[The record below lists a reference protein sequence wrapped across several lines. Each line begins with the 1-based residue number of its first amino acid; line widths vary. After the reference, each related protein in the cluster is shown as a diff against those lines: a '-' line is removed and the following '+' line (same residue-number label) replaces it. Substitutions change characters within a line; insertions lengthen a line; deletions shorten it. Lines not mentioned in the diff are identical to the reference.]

1 MVNIKESDGEAMRH
15 CMVVH
20 SHYPIGEP
28 RVERQ
33 AKALIQRGY
42 QVDVI
47 CLRNEREKPF
57 EQVDGVEIF
66 RLPVKR
72 HRGVGPAI
80 QMIEYLVFFILAFF
94 RLSLLYLKRRYDS
107 VQIHNL
113 PDFLVF
119 AALVPKLGGARILLD
134 LHDLM
139 PEFFASSFKTGMESG
154 AVRLLL
160 IQEKLSCRFADHV
173 ITVTELWR
181 KSLIQRG
188 VAAKKV
194 SVVMNVADDAIFRRT
209 MITDSKKRAGNFNLI
224 YHGTLAHR
232 YGIDLLI
239 EGLAMVRPQIPG
251 IHLVIHGR
259 GDFIEELRR
268 QAKELD
274 VESLITFSTQYLPMT
289 DVPRLIQQADLGIVP
304 YRRDIFT
311 DGILPTK
318 LMEYVALG
326 VPVLAADTPII
337 RQYFSETMVQ
347 YFQPGDANDLVRNIL
362 WLYQHRDRLA
372 MLAQNA
378 DQFNQ
383 QYSWNR
389 IADSYAETLNRLS
402 GQYNPI

>member
-1 MVNIKESDGEAMRH
+1 MRH

-33 AKALIQRGY
+33 AKALIERGY

-47 CLRNEREKPF
+47 CLRSDQEKPF
-57 EQVDGVEIF
+57 ERVDGVDIF
-66 RLPVKR
+66 RLPVQR
-72 HRGVGPAI
+72 HRGRGPAF
-80 QMIEYLVFFILAFF
+80 QMIEYIVFFILAFF
-94 RLSLLYLKRRYDS
+94 RLSLLYLQRRYDS

-119 AALVPKLGGARILLD
+119 AALVPKLGGARIILD

-139 PEFFASSFKTGMESG
+139 PEFFASSFKTGMENA

-160 IQEKLSCRFADHV
+160 IQEKLSCWFANHV

-181 KSLIQRG
+181 KSLIRRG
-188 VAAKKV
+188 VAAEKV
-194 SVVMNVADDAIFRRT
+194 SVVMNVADDTIFHRLT
-209 MITDSKKRAGNFNLI
+209 IPVTGDSEKPTDKFNLI

-239 EGLAMVRPQIPG
+239 EALAKVRPQIPE

-259 GDFIEELRR
+259 GEFIEELQH
-268 QAKELD
+268 QAKALK

-289 DVPRLIQQADLGIVP
+289 DIPRLIQQADLGIVP

-347 YFQPGDANDLVRNIL
+347 YFQAGDTNDLARNIL

-372 MLAQNA
+372 ELAQNA
-378 DQFNQ
+378 DQFNL
-383 QYSWNR
+383 QYNWNR
-389 IADSYAETLNRLS
+389 IADSYAETLDRLS

>member
-1 MVNIKESDGEAMRH
+1 MRH

-47 CLRNEREKPF
+47 CLRSNQEKSFER
-57 EQVDGVEIF
+57 VDGVDIF
-66 RLPVKR
+66 RLPVQR
-72 HRGVGPAI
+72 HRGRGPAI
-80 QMIEYLVFFILAFF
+80 QMLEYLVFFVLAFF
-94 RLSLLYLKRRYDS
+94 RLSFLYLQRRYDS

-119 AALVPKLGGARILLD
+119 SALVPKLGGARILLD

-139 PEFFASSFKTGMESG
+139 PEFFASSFQKGMEHK
-154 AVRLLL
+154 AVRILKL
-160 IQEKLSCRFADHV
+160 QEKLSCRFADHV

-181 KSLIQRG
+181 KTLIERG
-188 VAAKKV
+188 VAAEKV
-194 SVVMNVADDAIFRRT
+194 SVVMNVADEAIFQRVAGTNAGKVRKS
-209 MITDSKKRAGNFNLI
+209 TDSFNLI

-232 YGIDLLI
+232 YGIDLLL
-239 EGLAMVRPQIPG
+239 EALAKVRPQIPEVR
-251 IHLVIHGR
+251 LVIHGR

-274 VESLITFSTQYLPMT
+274 IESLITFSTQYLPMT
-289 DVPRLIQQADLGIVP
+289 DVPKLIQQADLGIVP

-347 YFQPGDANDLVRNIL
+347 YFQPGEASDLAKNIL

-372 MLAQNA
+372 ALAQNA
-378 DQFNQ
+378 DQFNL
-383 QYSWNR
+383 QYNWNR
-389 IADSYAETLNRLS
+389 IADSYAETLHRLS
-402 GQYNPI
+402 SQYNPI

>member
-1 MVNIKESDGEAMRH
+1 
-15 CMVVH
+15 MVVH

-47 CLRNEREKPF
+47 CLRSDQEKSFER
-57 EQVDGVEIF
+57 VDGVDIF
-66 RLPVKR
+66 RLPVQR
-72 HRGVGPAI
+72 HRGRGPAI
-80 QMIEYLVFFILAFF
+80 QMLEYMVFFVLAFF
-94 RLSLLYLKRRYDS
+94 RLSLLYLQRRYDS

-119 AALVPKLGGARILLD
+119 AALVPKIGGARIILD

-139 PEFFASSFKTGMESG
+139 PEFFASSFKTGMKNA

-160 IQEKLSCRFADHV
+160 VQEKLSCWFANHV

-181 KSLIQRG
+181 RSLIGRG
-188 VAAKKV
+188 VAAEKV
-194 SVVMNVADDAIFRRT
+194 SVVMNVADDAIFQRLVIPVTGDEEKPNDR
-209 MITDSKKRAGNFNLI
+209 FNLI

-239 EGLAMVRPQIPG
+239 EALAKVHPQIPN

-259 GDFIEELRR
+259 GEFIEELRR
-268 QAKELD
+268 QAQVLNI
-274 VESLITFSTQYLPMT
+274 ESLITFSTHYLPMT
-289 DVPRLIQQADLGIVP
+289 DIPRIIQQADLGIVP

-347 YFQPGDANDLVRNIL
+347 YFQPGDANDLARNIL
-362 WLYQHRDRLA
+362 WLYQHRDGLTA
-372 MLAQNA
+372 LAQNA
-378 DQFNQ
+378 DQFNL
-383 QYSWNR
+383 QYSWNN

>member
-1 MVNIKESDGEAMRH
+1 
-15 CMVVH
+15 MVVH

-28 RVERQ
+28 RVERE

-47 CLRNEREKPF
+47 CLRNNQEKPF
-57 EQVDGVEIF
+57 ERVDGVDIF
-66 RLPVKR
+66 RLPVQR
-72 HRGVGPAI
+72 HRGRGPAF
-80 QMIEYLVFFILAFF
+80 QMIEYLVFFVLAFF
-94 RLSLLYLKRRYDS
+94 RLSFLYLQRRYNN

-119 AALVPKLGGARILLD
+119 AALVPKLGGARIILD

-139 PEFFASSFKTGMESG
+139 PEFFASSFKAGMQSR

-160 IQEKLSCRFADHV
+160 LQEKLSCWFADHV

-181 KSLIQRG
+181 RSLIRRG
-188 VAAKKV
+188 VAEEKV
-194 SVVMNVADDAIFRRT
+194 SVVMNVADASIFQRLPIPVT
-209 MITDSKKRAGNFNLI
+209 GSEENPTDGFNLI

-239 EGLAMVRPQIPG
+239 EALAKLRTQIPQL
-251 IHLVIHGR
+251 HLVIHGR
-259 GDFIEELRR
+259 GEFIEELRS
-268 QAKELD
+268 QAKALD
-274 VESLITFSTQYLPMT
+274 VESLITFSTRYLPMT

-326 VPVLAADTPII
+326 VPVLVADTPII
-337 RQYFSETMVQ
+337 RQYFSEAMVQ
-347 YFQPGDANDLVRNIL
+347 YFQPGDANDLARNIL
-362 WLYQHRDRLA
+362 WLYEHRERLA
-372 MLAQNA
+372 ALAQNA

-389 IADSYAETLNRLS
+389 IADSYAETLHRLS
-402 GQYNPI
+402 GQYNPA

>member
-1 MVNIKESDGEAMRH
+1 
-15 CMVVH
+15 MVVH

-42 QVDVI
+42 HVDVI
-47 CLRNEREKPF
+47 CLRNEHEKPF

-72 HRGVGPAI
+72 HRGVGPAV

-94 RLSLLYLKRRYDS
+94 RLSLLYLQRRYDS

-119 AALVPKLGGARILLD
+119 AALIPKLGGARILLD

-139 PEFFASSFKTGMESG
+139 PEFFASSFKTGMKSG

-188 VAAKKV
+188 VAAEKV

-209 MITDSKKRAGNFNLI
+209 MLADSEKKPAGSFNLI

-239 EGLAMVRPQIPG
+239 EALAMLRSQIPG

-259 GDFIEELRR
+259 GEFIEELRR
-268 QAKELD
+268 QAKELN

-289 DVPRLIQQADLGIVP
+289 DVPRLIQEADLGIVP

-347 YFQPGDANDLVRNIL
+347 YFQPGDSNDLARNIL

>member
-1 MVNIKESDGEAMRH
+1 MRH

-33 AKALIQRGY
+33 AKASIQRGY

-47 CLRNEREKPF
+47 CLRSDQEKSFER
-57 EQVDGVEIF
+57 VDGVDIF
-66 RLPVKR
+66 RLPVQR
-72 HRGVGPAI
+72 HRGRGPAI
-80 QMIEYLVFFILAFF
+80 QMLEYMVFFVLAFF
-94 RLSLLYLKRRYDS
+94 RLSLLYLQRRYES

-119 AALVPKLGGARILLD
+119 AALVPKIGGARIILD

-139 PEFFASSFKTGMESG
+139 PEFFASSFKTGMKNA

-160 IQEKLSCRFADHV
+160 VQEKLSCWFANHV

-181 KSLIQRG
+181 KSLIGRG
-188 VAAKKV
+188 VAAEKV
-194 SVVMNVADDAIFRRT
+194 SVVMNVADDAIFQRLVIPVT
-209 MITDSKKRAGNFNLI
+209 GNEEKQNDSFNLI

-239 EGLAMVRPQIPG
+239 EALAKVHPQIPN

-259 GDFIEELRR
+259 GEFIEELRR
-268 QAKELD
+268 QAQALNI
-274 VESLITFSTQYLPMT
+274 ESLITFSTQYLPMT
-289 DVPRLIQQADLGIVP
+289 DIPRMIQQADLGIVP

-347 YFQPGDANDLVRNIL
+347 YFQPGDANDLARNIQ

-372 MLAQNA
+372 ALAQNA
-378 DQFNQ
+378 DQFNL
-383 QYSWNR
+383 QYSWNN
-389 IADSYAETLNRLS
+389 IADNYAETLNRLS

>member
-1 MVNIKESDGEAMRH
+1 MRH

-47 CLRNEREKPF
+47 CLRSDQEKPF
-57 EQVDGVEIF
+57 ERVDGVDIF
-66 RLPVKR
+66 RLPVQR
-72 HRGVGPAI
+72 HRGRGPAF
-80 QMIEYLVFFILAFF
+80 QMIEYMAFFILAFF
-94 RLSLLYLKRRYDS
+94 RLSVLYLQRRYNS

-119 AALVPKLGGARILLD
+119 TALVPKLGGARIILD

-139 PEFFASSFKTGMESG
+139 PEFFASSFKTGMENA

-160 IQEKLSCRFADHV
+160 IEEKLSCWFANHV

-181 KSLIQRG
+181 KSLIGRG
-188 VAAKKV
+188 VSSEKV
-194 SVVMNVADDAIFRRT
+194 SVVMNVADDSIFQRLPIPVT
-209 MITDSKKRAGNFNLI
+209 GGEEKPTNSFNLI

-239 EGLAMVRPQIPG
+239 EALAKIHPQIPE

-268 QAKELD
+268 QAQDLNI
-274 VESLITFSTQYLPMT
+274 ESLITFSTRYLPMT
-289 DVPRLIQQADLGIVP
+289 DIPRMIQQADLGIVP
-304 YRRDIFT
+304 YRRDVFT

-337 RQYFSETMVQ
+337 REYFSESMVQ
-347 YFQPGDANDLVRNIL
+347 YFQSGDSDDLAKNIL

-372 MLAQNA
+372 ELAQNA
-378 DQFNQ
+378 DQFNL

-389 IADSYAETLNRLS
+389 VADSYAETLDRLS

>member
-1 MVNIKESDGEAMRH
+1 
-15 CMVVH
+15 MVVH

-28 RVERQ
+28 RVERE

-47 CLRNEREKPF
+47 CLRSDKEKSF
-57 EQVDGVEIF
+57 EQVGGVDIF
-66 RLPVKR
+66 RLPVQR
-72 HRGVGPAI
+72 HRGRGPAM

-94 RLSLLYLKRRYDS
+94 RLSLLYLQRRYDS

-119 AALVPKLGGARILLD
+119 VALVPKLGGARIILD

-139 PEFFASSFKTGMESG
+139 PEFYASSFKSGMESA

-160 IQEKLSCRFADHV
+160 LQEKLSCRFADHV

-188 VAAKKV
+188 VAAEKV
-194 SVVMNVADDAIFRRT
+194 SVVMNVADDSIFHRS
-209 MITDSKKRAGNFNLI
+209 MIPITGHEGKSANSFNLI

-239 EGLAMVRPQIPG
+239 EALAKIHPQIPK

-259 GDFIEELRR
+259 GEFIEELRH
-268 QAKELD
+268 QAELLE
-274 VESLITFSTQYLPMT
+274 VEPLITFSTQYLPMT
-289 DVPRLIQQADLGIVP
+289 EVPRLIQQADLGIVP

-337 RQYFSETMVQ
+337 RQYFNETMVQ
-347 YFQPGDANDLVRNIL
+347 YFQAGDANDLARNIL
-362 WLYQHRDRLA
+362 WLYEHREHLA

-389 IADSYAETLNRLS
+389 IADSYAETLNQLS
-402 GQYNPI
+402 RQFSTI

>member
-1 MVNIKESDGEAMRH
+1 MRH

-47 CLRNEREKPF
+47 CLRNDQEKPF
-57 EQVDGVEIF
+57 ERVDGVDIF
-66 RLPVKR
+66 RLPVQR
-72 HRGVGPAI
+72 HRGRGAAF
-80 QMIEYLVFFILAFF
+80 QMIEYMTFFILAFF
-94 RLSLLYLKRRYDS
+94 RLSQLYLQRRYDS

-119 AALVPKLGGARILLD
+119 SAIVPKLGGARIILD

-139 PEFFASSFKTGMESG
+139 PEFFASSFKTGMENA

-160 IQEKLSCRFADHV
+160 IQEKLSCWFANHV

-181 KSLIQRG
+181 KSLIGRG
-188 VAAKKV
+188 VSAEKV
-194 SVVMNVADDAIFRRT
+194 SVVMNVADDSIFHRLT
-209 MITDSKKRAGNFNLI
+209 IPVTGDTKKSTDSFNLI

-232 YGIDLLI
+232 YGIDLLV
-239 EGLAMVRPQIPG
+239 EALAKVRTQIPEV
-251 IHLVIHGR
+251 HLVIHGR
-259 GDFIEELRR
+259 GEFIEELRR
-268 QAKELD
+268 QAKVLN
-274 VESLITFSTQYLPMT
+274 VESLITFSTSYLPMT
-289 DVPRLIQQADLGIVP
+289 DIPLLIQQADLGIVP

-337 RQYFSETMVQ
+337 RQYFDESMVQ
-347 YFQPGDANDLVRNIL
+347 YFQAGDANDLASNIL

-372 MLAQNA
+372 ALAQNA
-378 DQFNQ
+378 DQFNM
-383 QYSWNR
+383 QYNWNR
-389 IADSYAETLNRLS
+389 VADSYAETLDRLYE
-402 GQYNPI
+402 QYSPV

>member
-1 MVNIKESDGEAMRH
+1 
-15 CMVVH
+15 MVVH

-47 CLRNEREKPF
+47 CLRSNQEKPF
-57 EQVDGVEIF
+57 ERVDGVDIF
-66 RLPVKR
+66 RLPVQR
-72 HRGVGPAI
+72 HRGRGPAI
-80 QMIEYLVFFILAFF
+80 QMVEYLVFFILAFF
-94 RLSLLYLKRRYDS
+94 RLSFLYLQRRYDS

-119 AALVPKLGGARILLD
+119 SALVPKLGGARILLD

-139 PEFFASSFKTGMESG
+139 PEFFASSFKKGMEHK
-154 AVRLLL
+154 AVWLLKL
-160 IQEKLSCRFADHV
+160 QEKLSCRFADHV

-181 KSLIQRG
+181 KTLIERG
-188 VAAKKV
+188 VAAEKV
-194 SVVMNVADDAIFRRT
+194 SVVMNVADEEIFQRV
-209 MITDSKKRAGNFNLI
+209 AGSNPGKARKSTESFNLI

-232 YGIDLLI
+232 YGIDLLL
-239 EGLAMVRPQIPG
+239 EALAKVRPQIPE

-259 GDFIEELRR
+259 GEFIEELRR
-268 QAKELD
+268 QAKELN

-337 RQYFSETMVQ
+337 RQYFSETMIQ
-347 YFQPGDANDLVRNIL
+347 YFQPGDASDLAKHIL

-372 MLAQNA
+372 ALAQNA
-378 DQFNQ
+378 DQFNL
-383 QYSWNR
+383 QYSWNK

-402 GQYNPI
+402 SQYNPI

>member
-1 MVNIKESDGEAMRH
+1 
-15 CMVVH
+15 MVVH

-47 CLRNEREKPF
+47 CLRSDQEEPF
-57 EQVDGVEIF
+57 ERVDGVEIF

-72 HRGVGPAI
+72 HRGRGPAF
-80 QMIEYLVFFILAFF
+80 QMIEYMVFFILVFF
-94 RLSLLYLKRRYDS
+94 RLSLLYLQRRYDS

-119 AALVPKLGGARILLD
+119 TALGPKLGGARIILD

-139 PEFFASSFKTGMESG
+139 PEFFASSFKTGMENA

-160 IQEKLSCRFADHV
+160 LQEKLSCRFADHV

-181 KSLIQRG
+181 KSLIERG
-188 VAAKKV
+188 VAAEKV
-194 SVVMNVADDAIFRRT
+194 SVVMNVADASIFHRMMVPVT
-209 MITDSKKRAGNFNLI
+209 GNEGKQTGTFNLI

-239 EGLAMVRPQIPG
+239 EALVKIRPQIPE

-259 GDFIEELRR
+259 GEFLEELRR
-268 QAKELD
+268 RAKVLE
-274 VESLITFSTQYLPMT
+274 VEPLITFSTRYLPIS

-347 YFQPGDANDLVRNIL
+347 FFHPGDVNDLARNIL
-362 WLYQHRDRLA
+362 WLYEHRDRLA
-372 MLAQNA
+372 ALAQNA

-383 QYSWNR
+383 QFSWNR
-389 IADSYAETLNRLS
+389 IADSYAETLHRSS

>member
-1 MVNIKESDGEAMRH
+1 MRH

-47 CLRNEREKPF
+47 CLRSNQEKPF
-57 EQVDGVEIF
+57 ERVDGVDIF
-66 RLPVKR
+66 RLPVQR
-72 HRGVGPAI
+72 HRGRGPAI
-80 QMIEYLVFFILAFF
+80 QMVEYLVFFILAFF
-94 RLSLLYLKRRYDS
+94 RLSFLYLQRRYDS

-119 AALVPKLGGARILLD
+119 SALVPKLGGARILLD

-139 PEFFASSFKTGMESG
+139 PEFFASSFKKGMEHK
-154 AVRLLL
+154 AVWLLKL
-160 IQEKLSCRFADHV
+160 QEKLSCRFADHV

-181 KSLIQRG
+181 KTLIERG
-188 VAAKKV
+188 VAAEKV
-194 SVVMNVADDAIFRRT
+194 SVVMNVADEEIFQRV
-209 MITDSKKRAGNFNLI
+209 AGSNPGKARKSTESFNLI

-232 YGIDLLI
+232 YGIDLLL
-239 EGLAMVRPQIPG
+239 EALAKVRPQIPE

-259 GDFIEELRR
+259 GEFIEELRR
-268 QAKELD
+268 QAKELN

-337 RQYFSETMVQ
+337 RQYFSETMIQ
-347 YFQPGDANDLVRNIL
+347 YFQPGDASDLAKHIL

-372 MLAQNA
+372 ALAQNA
-378 DQFNQ
+378 DQFNL
-383 QYSWNR
+383 QYSWNK

-402 GQYNPI
+402 SQYNPI

>member
-1 MVNIKESDGEAMRH
+1 MRH

-28 RVERQ
+28 RVERE

-47 CLRNEREKPF
+47 CLRNNQEKPF
-57 EQVDGVEIF
+57 ERVDDVDIF
-66 RLPVKR
+66 RLPVQR
-72 HRGVGPAI
+72 HRGRGPAF
-80 QMIEYLVFFILAFF
+80 QMMEYMMFFILAFF
-94 RLSLLYLKRRYDS
+94 RLSLLYLQRRYDS

-119 AALVPKLGGARILLD
+119 AALVPKLGGARIILD

-139 PEFFASSFKTGMESG
+139 PEFFASSFKTGMKSA
-154 AVRLLL
+154 AVRILL
-160 IQEKLSCRFADHV
+160 IQEKFSCRFADHV

-181 KSLIQRG
+181 KSLIERG
-188 VAAKKV
+188 VAAEKV
-194 SVVMNVADDAIFRRT
+194 SVVMNVADASVFQRLTIPAT
-209 MITDSKKRAGNFNLI
+209 GSEPKPAGSFNLI

-239 EGLAMVRPQIPG
+239 DALAKVHPQIPG
-251 IHLVIHGR
+251 IRLVIHGR
-259 GDFIEELRR
+259 GEFIEELAR
-268 QAKELD
+268 QAKELA

-337 RQYFSETMVQ
+337 RQYFDETMVQ
-347 YFQPGDANDLVRNIL
+347 YFQPGDAKDLARNIL
-362 WLYQHRDRLA
+362 WLYEHRDRLA
-372 MLAQNA
+372 TLAQNA

-383 QYSWNR
+383 QYSWSR

>member
-1 MVNIKESDGEAMRH
+1 MRH

-47 CLRNEREKPF
+47 CLRSDQEKPF
-57 EQVDGVEIF
+57 ERVDGVDIF
-66 RLPVKR
+66 RLPVQR
-72 HRGVGPAI
+72 HRGRGPAF
-80 QMIEYLVFFILAFF
+80 QMIEYMAFFILAFF
-94 RLSLLYLKRRYDS
+94 RLSVLYLQRRYDS

-119 AALVPKLGGARILLD
+119 TALVPKLGGARIILD

-139 PEFFASSFKTGMESG
+139 PEFFASSFKTGMENA

-160 IQEKLSCRFADHV
+160 IEEKLSCWFANHV

-181 KSLIQRG
+181 KSLIGRG
-188 VAAKKV
+188 VSAEKV
-194 SVVMNVADDAIFRRT
+194 SVVMNVADDSIFQRLPIPVT
-209 MITDSKKRAGNFNLI
+209 GGEEKPTNSFNLI

-239 EGLAMVRPQIPG
+239 EALAKIHPQIPE

-259 GDFIEELRR
+259 GDFMEELRR
-268 QAKELD
+268 QAQDLN
-274 VESLITFSTQYLPMT
+274 VESLITFSTRYLPMT
-289 DVPRLIQQADLGIVP
+289 DIPQMIQQADLGIVP
-304 YRRDIFT
+304 YRRDVFT

-337 RQYFSETMVQ
+337 REYFSESMVQ
-347 YFQPGDANDLVRNIL
+347 YFQSGDSDDLAKNIL

-372 MLAQNA
+372 ELAQNA
-378 DQFNQ
+378 DQFNL

-389 IADSYAETLNRLS
+389 VADSYAETLDRLS

>member
-1 MVNIKESDGEAMRH
+1 
-15 CMVVH
+15 MVVH

-47 CLRNEREKPF
+47 CLRSDQEEPF
-57 EQVDGVEIF
+57 ERVDGVEIF

-72 HRGVGPAI
+72 HRGRGPAF
-80 QMIEYLVFFILAFF
+80 QMIEYMVFFILVFF
-94 RLSLLYLKRRYDS
+94 RLSLLYLQRRYDS

-119 AALVPKLGGARILLD
+119 TALGPKLGGARIILD

-139 PEFFASSFKTGMESG
+139 PEFFASSFKTGMENA

-160 IQEKLSCRFADHV
+160 LQEKLSCRFADHV

-181 KSLIQRG
+181 KSLIERG
-188 VAAKKV
+188 VAAEKV
-194 SVVMNVADDAIFRRT
+194 SVVMNVADASIFHRMMVPVT
-209 MITDSKKRAGNFNLI
+209 GNAGKQTGTFNLI

-239 EGLAMVRPQIPG
+239 EALVKIRPQIPE

-259 GDFIEELRR
+259 GEFLEELRR
-268 QAKELD
+268 RAKVLE
-274 VESLITFSTQYLPMT
+274 VEPLITFSTRYLPIS

-347 YFQPGDANDLVRNIL
+347 FFHPGDVNDLARNIL
-362 WLYQHRDRLA
+362 WLYEHRDRLA
-372 MLAQNA
+372 ALAQNA

-383 QYSWNR
+383 QFSWNR
-389 IADSYAETLNRLS
+389 IADSYAETLHRSS

>member
-1 MVNIKESDGEAMRH
+1 MRH

-47 CLRNEREKPF
+47 CLRSDQEKPF
-57 EQVDGVEIF
+57 ERVDGVDIF
-66 RLPVKR
+66 RLPVQR
-72 HRGVGPAI
+72 HRGRGPAF
-80 QMIEYLVFFILAFF
+80 QMIEYMAFFILAFF
-94 RLSLLYLKRRYDS
+94 RLSVLYLQRRYNS

-119 AALVPKLGGARILLD
+119 TALVPKLGGARIILD

-139 PEFFASSFKTGMESG
+139 PEFFASSFKTGMENA

-160 IQEKLSCRFADHV
+160 IEEKLSCWFANHV

-181 KSLIQRG
+181 KSLIGRG
-188 VAAKKV
+188 VSSEKV
-194 SVVMNVADDAIFRRT
+194 SVVMNVADDSIFQRLPIPVT
-209 MITDSKKRAGNFNLI
+209 GGEEKPTNSFNLI

-239 EGLAMVRPQIPG
+239 ETLAKIHPQIPE

-268 QAKELD
+268 QAQDLN
-274 VESLITFSTQYLPMT
+274 VESLITFSTRYLPMT
-289 DVPRLIQQADLGIVP
+289 DIPQMIQQADLGIVP
-304 YRRDIFT
+304 YRRDVFT

-337 RQYFSETMVQ
+337 REYFSESMVQ
-347 YFQPGDANDLVRNIL
+347 YFQSGDSDDLAKNIL

-372 MLAQNA
+372 ELAQNA
-378 DQFNQ
+378 DQFNL

-389 IADSYAETLNRLS
+389 VADSYAETLDRLS

>member
-1 MVNIKESDGEAMRH
+1 MRH

-28 RVERQ
+28 RVERE

-47 CLRNEREKPF
+47 CLRSDQEKPF
-57 EQVDGVEIF
+57 EQVDGVDIF
-66 RLPVKR
+66 RLPVQR
-72 HRGVGPAI
+72 HRGRGPAI
-80 QMIEYLVFFILAFF
+80 QMIEYLTFFILAFF
-94 RLSLLYLKRRYDS
+94 RLSFLYSKRHYDS
-107 VQIHNL
+107 VQVHNL

-139 PEFFASSFKTGMESG
+139 PEFYASSFEAGMKSS
-154 AVRLLL
+154 AVRLLIL
-160 IQEKLSCRFADHV
+160 QEKLSCWFADHV

-181 KSLIQRG
+181 KSLIRRG
-188 VAAKKV
+188 VAAEKV
-194 SVVMNVADDAIFRRT
+194 SVVMNVADASIFQRLVIP
-209 MITDSKKRAGNFNLI
+209 ITGSEEKQTGGFNLI

-239 EGLAMVRPQIPG
+239 EALTQLRPQIPE

-259 GDFIEELRR
+259 GEFMEELRS
-268 QAKELD
+268 QASALG

-289 DVPRLIQQADLGIVP
+289 EVPRLIQEADLGIVP

-337 RQYFSETMVQ
+337 RQYFDESMVQ
-347 YFQPGDANDLVRNIL
+347 YFQAGDVNDLARNIL
-362 WLYQHRDRLA
+362 WLYEHRDRLA
-372 MLAQNA
+372 ELAQNA
-378 DQFNQ
+378 DQFNR
-383 QYSWNR
+383 QYSWNH
-389 IADSYAETLNRLS
+389 IADSYAETLSRLS
-402 GQYNPI
+402 GQLSPV

>member
-1 MVNIKESDGEAMRH
+1 MRH

-47 CLRNEREKPF
+47 CLRSDQEKPF
-57 EQVDGVEIF
+57 ERVDGVDIF
-66 RLPVKR
+66 RLPVQR
-72 HRGVGPAI
+72 HRGRGPAF
-80 QMIEYLVFFILAFF
+80 QMIEYMAFFILAFF
-94 RLSLLYLKRRYDS
+94 RLSVLYLQRRYNS

-119 AALVPKLGGARILLD
+119 TALVPKLGGARIILD

-139 PEFFASSFKTGMESG
+139 PEFFASSFKTGMKNA

-160 IQEKLSCRFADHV
+160 IEEKLSCWFANHV

-181 KSLIQRG
+181 KSLIGRG
-188 VAAKKV
+188 VSAEKV
-194 SVVMNVADDAIFRRT
+194 SVVMNVADDSIFQRLPIPVT
-209 MITDSKKRAGNFNLI
+209 GGEEKSANSFNLI

-239 EGLAMVRPQIPG
+239 EALAKVYPQIPE

-259 GDFIEELRR
+259 GDFMEELRH
-268 QAKELD
+268 QAKELN
-274 VESLITFSTQYLPMT
+274 VESLITFSTRYLPMT
-289 DVPRLIQQADLGIVP
+289 EIPRMIQQADLGIVP
-304 YRRDIFT
+304 YRRDVFT

-337 RQYFSETMVQ
+337 REYFNESMVQ
-347 YFQPGDANDLVRNIL
+347 YFQSGDSNDLAKNIL

-372 MLAQNA
+372 ELAQNA
-378 DQFNQ
+378 DQFNL

-389 IADSYAETLNRLS
+389 VADSYAETLDRLS

>member
-1 MVNIKESDGEAMRH
+1 MRH

-47 CLRNEREKPF
+47 CLRSDQEKPF
-57 EQVDGVEIF
+57 ERVDGVDIF
-66 RLPVKR
+66 RLPVQR
-72 HRGVGPAI
+72 HRGRGAAF
-80 QMIEYLVFFILAFF
+80 QMIEYMVFFILAFF
-94 RLSLLYLKRRYDS
+94 RLSQLYLQRRYDS

-119 AALVPKLGGARILLD
+119 TAIVPKLGGARIILD

-139 PEFFASSFKTGMESG
+139 PEFFASSFKTGMENA

-160 IQEKLSCRFADHV
+160 IQEKLSCWFANHV

-181 KSLIQRG
+181 KSLIGRG
-188 VAAKKV
+188 VSAEKV
-194 SVVMNVADDAIFRRT
+194 SVVMNVADDSIFHRLT
-209 MITDSKKRAGNFNLI
+209 IPVTGDTKKSTDSFNLI

-239 EGLAMVRPQIPG
+239 EALAKVRTQIPEV
-251 IHLVIHGR
+251 HLVIHGR
-259 GDFIEELRR
+259 GEFIEELRH
-268 QAKELD
+268 QAKALN
-274 VESLITFSTQYLPMT
+274 VESLITFSTSYLPMT
-289 DVPRLIQQADLGIVP
+289 DIPLLIQQADLGIVP

-337 RQYFSETMVQ
+337 RQYFDESMVQ
-347 YFQPGDANDLVRNIL
+347 YFQAGDANDLASNIL

-372 MLAQNA
+372 ALAQNA
-378 DQFNQ
+378 DQFNM
-383 QYSWNR
+383 QYNWNR
-389 IADSYAETLNRLS
+389 VADSYAETLNRLS
-402 GQYNPI
+402 GQYSPV

>member
-1 MVNIKESDGEAMRH
+1 MRH

-28 RVERQ
+28 RVERE

-47 CLRNEREKPF
+47 CLRSDKEKPF
-57 EQVDGVEIF
+57 ERVDGVDIF
-66 RLPVKR
+66 RLPVQR
-72 HRGVGPAI
+72 HRGRGPAF
-80 QMIEYLVFFILAFF
+80 QMIEYMVFFILAFF
-94 RLSLLYLKRRYDS
+94 RLSLLYLQRRYDS

-119 AALVPKLGGARILLD
+119 VALVPKLGGARIILD

-139 PEFFASSFKTGMESG
+139 PEFFASSFKAGMKHP
-154 AVRLLL
+154 AVRLLK

-181 KSLIQRG
+181 KTLIERG
-188 VAAKKV
+188 VAAEKA
-194 SVVMNVADDAIFRRT
+194 SVVMNVADEAIFRRVAIP
-209 MITDSKKRAGNFNLI
+209 ITADERKPTRTFNLI

-239 EGLAMVRPQIPG
+239 EALAKLRPQIPE

-259 GDFIEELRR
+259 GEFIEELRQ
-268 QAKELD
+268 QAKTLD

-337 RQYFSETMVQ
+337 RQYFSEAMVQ
-347 YFQPGDANDLVRNIL
+347 YFQPGDANDLARNIL
-362 WLYQHRDRLA
+362 WLYEHRDRLA
-372 MLAQNA
+372 TLAQNA

>member
-1 MVNIKESDGEAMRH
+1 MRH

-47 CLRNEREKPF
+47 CLRTEQEKPF
-57 EQVDGVEIF
+57 ERIDGVDIF
-66 RLPVKR
+66 RLPVQR
-72 HRGVGPAI
+72 HRGRGPAF
-80 QMIEYLVFFILAFF
+80 QMMEYLLFFVLAFF
-94 RLSLLYLKRRYDS
+94 RLSWLYLQRRYDS

-119 AALVPKLGGARILLD
+119 TALIPKLGGARVILD

-139 PEFFASSFKTGMESG
+139 PEFFASSFKTGMENA

-160 IQEKLSCRFADHV
+160 IQEKLSCWFANHV

-181 KSLIQRG
+181 RSLIQRG
-188 VAAKKV
+188 VTAEKV
-194 SVVMNVADDAIFRRT
+194 SVVMNVADDSIFQRLVIPVT
-209 MITDSKKRAGNFNLI
+209 GDSEKPTDSFNLI

-239 EGLAMVRPQIPG
+239 ESLAKVRTEIPK

-259 GDFIEELRR
+259 GEFIEELRS
-268 QAKELD
+268 QAKALN
-274 VESLITFSTQYLPMT
+274 VESLITFSTRYLPMT
-289 DVPRLIQQADLGIVP
+289 DIPQLIQQADLGIVP

-337 RQYFSETMVQ
+337 RQYFDETMVR
-347 YFQPGDANDLVRNIL
+347 YFQAGDANDLARNIL

-372 MLAQNA
+372 ALAQNA
-378 DQFNQ
+378 DQFNL

-389 IADSYAETLNRLS
+389 VADSYAETLDRLS
-402 GQYNPI
+402 GQYEPA

>member
-1 MVNIKESDGEAMRH
+1 MRH

-47 CLRNEREKPF
+47 CLRNEQEKPF
-57 EQVDGVEIF
+57 ERVDGVDIF
-66 RLPVKR
+66 RLPVQR
-72 HRGVGPAI
+72 HRGRGPAI
-80 QMIEYLVFFILAFF
+80 QMLEYVLFFILAFF
-94 RLSLLYLKRRYDS
+94 RLSWLYLQRRYDS

-119 AALVPKLGGARILLD
+119 AALVPKLGGARIILD

-139 PEFFASSFKTGMESG
+139 PEFFASSFKTGMESA

-160 IQEKLSCRFADHV
+160 MQEKLSCWFANHV

-181 KSLIQRG
+181 KSLIGRG
-188 VAAKKV
+188 VSEEKV
-194 SVVMNVADDAIFRRT
+194 SVVMNVADDAIFHRLT
-209 MITDSKKRAGNFNLI
+209 IPVTGGTEKPTDSFNLL

-232 YGIDLLI
+232 YGIDLLV
-239 EGLAMVRPQIPG
+239 EALAKIRTEIPE

-259 GDFIEELRR
+259 GEFMEDLRN
-268 QAKELD
+268 QARALE
-274 VESLITFSTQYLPMT
+274 VESLITFSTRYLPMT
-289 DVPRLIQQADLGIVP
+289 DIPQMIQQADLGIVP

-337 RQYFSETMVQ
+337 RQYFDETMVQ
-347 YFQPGDANDLVRNIL
+347 YFQAGDANDLARNIL

-372 MLAQNA
+372 ALAQNA
-378 DQFNQ
+378 DQFNM

-389 IADSYAETLNRLS
+389 VADSYAETLNRLS
-402 GQYNPI
+402 GQYTPV

>member
-1 MVNIKESDGEAMRH
+1 MRH

-47 CLRNEREKPF
+47 CLRSDQEKPF
-57 EQVDGVEIF
+57 ERVDDVDIF
-66 RLPVKR
+66 RLPVQR
-72 HRGVGPAI
+72 HRGRGAAF
-80 QMIEYLVFFILAFF
+80 QMIEYMVFFILAFF
-94 RLSLLYLKRRYDS
+94 RLSQLYLQRRYDS

-119 AALVPKLGGARILLD
+119 TALVPKLGGARIILD

-139 PEFFASSFKTGMESG
+139 PEFFASSFKTGMENA

-160 IQEKLSCRFADHV
+160 IQEKLSCWFANHV

-181 KSLIQRG
+181 KSLIRRG
-188 VAAKKV
+188 VSAEKV
-194 SVVMNVADDAIFRRT
+194 SVVMNVADDSIFHRLTITVTGDTKRS
-209 MITDSKKRAGNFNLI
+209 TDSFNLI

-232 YGIDLLI
+232 YGIDLLV
-239 EGLAMVRPQIPG
+239 EALSKVRTQIPEV
-251 IHLVIHGR
+251 HLVIHGR
-259 GDFIEELRR
+259 GEFIEELRR
-268 QAKELD
+268 QAKVLN
-274 VESLITFSTQYLPMT
+274 VESLITFSTSYLPMT
-289 DVPRLIQQADLGIVP
+289 DIPLLIQQADLGIVP

-337 RQYFSETMVQ
+337 RQYFDESMVQ
-347 YFQPGDANDLVRNIL
+347 YFQAGDANDLASNIL

-372 MLAQNA
+372 ALAQNA
-378 DQFNQ
+378 DQFNM
-383 QYSWNR
+383 QYNWNR
-389 IADSYAETLNRLS
+389 VADSYAETLDWLS

>member
-1 MVNIKESDGEAMRH
+1 MRH

-47 CLRNEREKPF
+47 CLRSNQEKPF
-57 EQVDGVEIF
+57 ERVDGVDIF
-66 RLPVKR
+66 RLPVQR
-72 HRGVGPAI
+72 HRGRGPAI
-80 QMIEYLVFFILAFF
+80 QMLEYLVFFILAFF
-94 RLSLLYLKRRYDS
+94 RLSFLYLQRRYDS

-119 AALVPKLGGARILLD
+119 SALVPKLGGARILLD

-139 PEFFASSFKTGMESG
+139 PEFFASSFKKGMEHK
-154 AVRLLL
+154 AVRILKL
-160 IQEKLSCRFADHV
+160 QEKLSCRFADHV

-181 KSLIQRG
+181 KTLIERG
-188 VAAKKV
+188 VAAEKV
-194 SVVMNVADDAIFRRT
+194 SVVMNVADEAIFQRVAITNAGKARKS
-209 MITDSKKRAGNFNLI
+209 TDSFNLI

-232 YGIDLLI
+232 YGIDLLL
-239 EGLAMVRPQIPG
+239 EALAKVRPQIPG
-251 IHLVIHGR
+251 VHLVIHGR

-347 YFQPGDANDLVRNIL
+347 YFQPGDASDLAKNIL

-372 MLAQNA
+372 ALAQNA
-378 DQFNQ
+378 DQFNL

-389 IADSYAETLNRLS
+389 IADSYAETLHRLS
-402 GQYNPI
+402 SQYNPI

>member
-1 MVNIKESDGEAMRH
+1 
-15 CMVVH
+15 MVVH

-47 CLRNEREKPF
+47 CLRSDREKSF
-57 EQVDGVEIF
+57 ERVDGVEIF
-66 RLPVKR
+66 RLPIKR

-80 QMIEYLVFFILAFF
+80 QMMEYLVFFVLAFF
-94 RLSLLYLKRRYDS
+94 RLSLLYSKRRYDS

-139 PEFFASSFKTGMESG
+139 PEFFASSFKTGMKSA

-188 VAAKKV
+188 VAADKV

-209 MITDSKKRAGNFNLI
+209 MIANGEAKPADSFNLI

-239 EGLAMVRPQIPG
+239 EALAMLRSQIPG
-251 IHLVIHGR
+251 VHLVIHVR
-259 GDFIEELRR
+259 CDFIEELRR
-268 QAKELD
+268 QSKELN

-289 DVPRLIQQADLGIVP
+289 DVPRLIQEADLGIVP

-347 YFQPGDANDLVRNIL
+347 YFQPGDASDLARNIL
-362 WLYQHRDRLA
+362 WLYEHRDRLA
-372 MLAQNA
+372 TLAQNA

>member
-1 MVNIKESDGEAMRH
+1 
-15 CMVVH
+15 MVVH

-47 CLRNEREKPF
+47 CLRSDQEKSFER
-57 EQVDGVEIF
+57 VDGVDIF
-66 RLPVKR
+66 RLPVQR
-72 HRGVGPAI
+72 HRGRGPAI
-80 QMIEYLVFFILAFF
+80 QMLEYMVFFVLAFF
-94 RLSLLYLKRRYDS
+94 RLSLLYLQRRYDS

-119 AALVPKLGGARILLD
+119 AALVPKIGGARIILD

-139 PEFFASSFKTGMESG
+139 PEFFASSFKTGMKNA

-160 IQEKLSCRFADHV
+160 VQEKLSCWFANHV

-181 KSLIQRG
+181 KSLIGRG
-188 VAAKKV
+188 VSAEKV
-194 SVVMNVADDAIFRRT
+194 SVVMNVADDSIFQRLPIPVT
-209 MITDSKKRAGNFNLI
+209 GGEEKPINSFNLI

-232 YGIDLLI
+232 YGIDLLVDA
-239 EGLAMVRPQIPG
+239 LAKVRSEIPE

-259 GDFIEELRR
+259 GEFMEELRL
-268 QAKELD
+268 QAKGLN
-274 VESLITFSTQYLPMT
+274 VESLITFSTSYLPIT
-289 DVPRLIQQADLGIVP
+289 DIPRMIQQADLGIVP

-337 RQYFSETMVQ
+337 RQYFDETMVQ
-347 YFQPGDANDLVRNIL
+347 YFQAGDANDLARNIL

-372 MLAQNA
+372 ALAQNA
-378 DQFNQ
+378 DQFNL

-389 IADSYAETLNRLS
+389 VADSYAETLDRLS
-402 GQYNPI
+402 GQYNPV

>member
-1 MVNIKESDGEAMRH
+1 MRH

-47 CLRNEREKPF
+47 CLRSDQEKSFER
-57 EQVDGVEIF
+57 VDGVDIF
-66 RLPVKR
+66 RLPVQR
-72 HRGVGPAI
+72 HRGRGPAI
-80 QMIEYLVFFILAFF
+80 QMLEYMVFFVLAFF
-94 RLSLLYLKRRYDS
+94 RLSLLYLQRRYES

-119 AALVPKLGGARILLD
+119 AALVPKIGGARIILD

-139 PEFFASSFKTGMESG
+139 PEFFASSFKTGMKNA

-160 IQEKLSCRFADHV
+160 VQEKLSCWFANHV

-181 KSLIQRG
+181 KSLIGRG
-188 VAAKKV
+188 VAAEKV
-194 SVVMNVADDAIFRRT
+194 SVVMNVADDAIFQRLVIPVT
-209 MITDSKKRAGNFNLI
+209 GNEEKQNDSFNLI

-239 EGLAMVRPQIPG
+239 EALAKVHPQIPN

-259 GDFIEELRR
+259 GEFIEELRR
-268 QAKELD
+268 QAQALNI
-274 VESLITFSTQYLPMT
+274 ESLITFSTQYLPMT
-289 DVPRLIQQADLGIVP
+289 DIPRMIQQADLGIVP

-347 YFQPGDANDLVRNIL
+347 YFQPGDANDLARNIQ

-372 MLAQNA
+372 ALAQNA
-378 DQFNQ
+378 DQFNL
-383 QYSWNR
+383 QYSWNN
-389 IADSYAETLNRLS
+389 IADNYAETLNRLS

>member
-1 MVNIKESDGEAMRH
+1 
-15 CMVVH
+15 MVVH

-28 RVERQ
+28 RVERE

-47 CLRNEREKPF
+47 CLRNNQEKPF
-57 EQVDGVEIF
+57 ERVDGVDIF
-66 RLPVKR
+66 RLPVQR
-72 HRGVGPAI
+72 HRGVGPAF
-80 QMIEYLVFFILAFF
+80 QMIEYMTFFILAFF
-94 RLSLLYLKRRYDS
+94 RLSLLYFQRRYDS

-119 AALVPKLGGARILLD
+119 AALVPKLGGARIILD

-139 PEFFASSFKTGMESG
+139 PEFFASSFKTGMKSA

-160 IQEKLSCRFADHV
+160 VQEKLSCWFADHV

-181 KSLIQRG
+181 RSLIRRG
-188 VAAKKV
+188 VAEEKV
-194 SVVMNVADDAIFRRT
+194 SVVMNVADAAIFQRLPIPVT
-209 MITDSKKRAGNFNLI
+209 GAEPKPTNSFNLF

-239 EGLAMVRPQIPG
+239 EALAKLRSQIPG
-251 IHLVIHGR
+251 IQLVIHGR
-259 GDFIEELRR
+259 GEYIEELRR
-268 QAKELD
+268 QAKELN

-337 RQYFSETMVQ
+337 RQYFSEAMVQ
-347 YFQPGDANDLVRNIL
+347 YFQPGDANDLARNIL
-362 WLYQHRDRLA
+362 WLYEHRDRLA
-372 MLAQNA
+372 ALAQNA

-389 IADSYAETLNRLS
+389 IADSYAETLHRLS
-402 GQYNPI
+402 GQYNPA

>member
-1 MVNIKESDGEAMRH
+1 MRH

-47 CLRNEREKPF
+47 CLRSDQEKSFER
-57 EQVDGVEIF
+57 VDGVDIF
-66 RLPVKR
+66 RLPVQR
-72 HRGVGPAI
+72 HRGRGPAI
-80 QMIEYLVFFILAFF
+80 QMLEYMVFFVLAFF
-94 RLSLLYLKRRYDS
+94 RLSLLYLQRRYDS

-119 AALVPKLGGARILLD
+119 AALVPKIGGARIILD

-139 PEFFASSFKTGMESG
+139 PEFFASSFKTGMKNA

-160 IQEKLSCRFADHV
+160 VQEKLSCWFANHV

-181 KSLIQRG
+181 RSLIGRG
-188 VAAKKV
+188 VAAEKV
-194 SVVMNVADDAIFRRT
+194 SVVMNVADDAIFQRLVIPVTGDEEKPNDR
-209 MITDSKKRAGNFNLI
+209 FNLI

-239 EGLAMVRPQIPG
+239 EALAKVHPQIPN

-259 GDFIEELRR
+259 GEFIEELRR
-268 QAKELD
+268 QAQVLNI
-274 VESLITFSTQYLPMT
+274 ESLITFSTHYLPMT
-289 DVPRLIQQADLGIVP
+289 DIPRIIQQADLGIVP

-347 YFQPGDANDLVRNIL
+347 YFQPGDANDLARNIL
-362 WLYQHRDRLA
+362 WLYQHRDGLTA
-372 MLAQNA
+372 LAQNA
-378 DQFNQ
+378 DQFNL
-383 QYSWNR
+383 QYSWNN

>member
-1 MVNIKESDGEAMRH
+1 MRN

-28 RVERQ
+28 RVERE

-42 QVDVI
+42 KVDVI
-47 CLRNEREKPF
+47 CLRSDREKPF
-57 EQVDGVEIF
+57 EQVDGVDIF
-66 RLPVKR
+66 RLPVQR
-72 HRGVGPAI
+72 HRGRGPAF
-80 QMIEYLVFFILAFF
+80 QMLEYLTFFVLVFF
-94 RLSLLYLKRRYDS
+94 RLSLLYVQRRYDS
-107 VQIHNL
+107 VQVHNL

-119 AALVPKLGGARILLD
+119 AALVPKLGGARLILD

-139 PEFFASSFKTGMESG
+139 PEFFASSFKTGMESA

-160 IQEKLSCRFADHV
+160 LQEKLSCRFADHV

-181 KSLIQRG
+181 KSLIERG
-188 VAAKKV
+188 VAAEKV
-194 SVVMNVADDAIFRRT
+194 SVVMNVADDAIFHRLVIP
-209 MITDSKKRAGNFNLI
+209 ITGNEAERADRFNLI

-239 EGLAMVRPQIPG
+239 DALAEIQHRIPG

-259 GDFIEELRR
+259 GEFIEELRS
-268 QAKELD
+268 QAQRLG
-274 VESLITFSTQYLPMT
+274 VESRITFSTQYLPMT

-337 RQYFSETMVQ
+337 RQYFSEGMVQ
-347 YFQPGDANDLVRNIL
+347 YFQAGDANDLARNIL
-362 WLYQHRDRLA
+362 WLYEHRDRLA
-372 MLAQNA
+372 ALAQNA

-383 QYSWNR
+383 QYSWNI
-389 IADSYAETLNRLS
+389 IADSYAETLHRLS
-402 GQYNPI
+402 GQYSPI

>member
-1 MVNIKESDGEAMRH
+1 MRH

-47 CLRNEREKPF
+47 CLRSDQEEPF
-57 EQVDGVEIF
+57 ERVDGVEIF

-72 HRGVGPAI
+72 HRGRGPAF
-80 QMIEYLVFFILAFF
+80 QMIEYMVFFILVFF
-94 RLSLLYLKRRYDS
+94 RLSLLYLQRRYDS

-119 AALVPKLGGARILLD
+119 TALGPKLGGARIILD

-139 PEFFASSFKTGMESG
+139 PEFFASSFKTGMENA

-160 IQEKLSCRFADHV
+160 LQEKLSCRFADHV

-181 KSLIQRG
+181 KSLIERG
-188 VAAKKV
+188 VAAEKV
-194 SVVMNVADDAIFRRT
+194 SVVMNVADASIFHRMMVPVT
-209 MITDSKKRAGNFNLI
+209 GNEGKQTGTFNLI

-239 EGLAMVRPQIPG
+239 EALVKIRPQIPE

-259 GDFIEELRR
+259 GEFLEELRR
-268 QAKELD
+268 RAKVLE
-274 VESLITFSTQYLPMT
+274 VEPLITFSTRYLPIS

-347 YFQPGDANDLVRNIL
+347 FFHPGDVNDLARNIL
-362 WLYQHRDRLA
+362 WLYEHRDRLA
-372 MLAQNA
+372 ALAQNA

-383 QYSWNR
+383 QFSWNR
-389 IADSYAETLNRLS
+389 IADSYAETLHRSS

>member
-1 MVNIKESDGEAMRH
+1 MRH

-47 CLRNEREKPF
+47 CLRSDQEKPF
-57 EQVDGVEIF
+57 ERVDGVDIF
-66 RLPVKR
+66 RLPVQR
-72 HRGVGPAI
+72 HRGRGPAF
-80 QMIEYLVFFILAFF
+80 QMVEYMVFFILAFF
-94 RLSLLYLKRRYDS
+94 RLSLLYMQRRYDS

-119 AALVPKLGGARILLD
+119 SALVPKLGGARIILD

-139 PEFFASSFKTGMESG
+139 PEFFASSFKTGMKNT

-160 IQEKLSCRFADHV
+160 IQEKLSCWFANHV

-181 KSLIQRG
+181 KSLIGRG
-188 VAAKKV
+188 VSAEKV
-194 SVVMNVADDAIFRRT
+194 SVVMNVADDSIFQRLTIPVTGGEERPT
-209 MITDSKKRAGNFNLI
+209 NSFSLI

-239 EGLAMVRPQIPG
+239 EALAKVHAQIPE

-259 GDFIEELRR
+259 GDFIEELRQ
-268 QAKELD
+268 QAKELN

-289 DVPRLIQQADLGIVP
+289 DIPRLIQQADLGIVP
-304 YRRDIFT
+304 YRRDVFT

-337 RQYFSETMVQ
+337 REYFSESMVQ
-347 YFQPGDANDLVRNIL
+347 YFQSGDSNDLANNIL
-362 WLYQHRDRLA
+362 WLYQNRDRLA
-372 MLAQNA
+372 ELAQNA
-378 DQFNQ
+378 DQFNL

-389 IADSYAETLNRLS
+389 VADSYAETLDRLS